1 MTAPEVKI
9 RQATQNDASAILKL
23 YAQPD
28 YDNGRV
34 LSQEG
39 AKAIILN
46 AERYPFYK
54 FYLAERQGLALGTYA
69 LLVMEN
75 IGHMGSPSAIVESVA
90 VAPEAQG
97 MGIGKALMD
106 HALAIAAEQGCY
118 KLALSSNLKRAAAH
132 AFYDRLGF
140 QRHGVS
146 FVVPLAGKAGA

>member
-1 MTAPEVKI
+1 MSAPEIKI
-9 RQATQNDASAILKL
+9 RQATPDDASTLLKL

-28 YDNGRV
+28 YDNGVV
-34 LSQEG
+34 LSHED
-39 AKAIILN
+39 ARAILVN
-46 AERYPFYK
+46 AEKYPFYK
-54 FYLAERQGLALGTYA
+54 FYVGEREGCALGTYA

-97 MGIGKALMD
+97 MGVGKALMA
-106 HALAIAAEQGCY
+106 HALATAAAQGCY
-118 KLALSSNLKRAAAH
+118 KLALSSNIKRTVAH